1 MKLLIRVKEFK
12 TGETI
17 LVNPQRIV
25 SIKEA
30 KAHLSPFRLIV
41 MDNGETFEV
50 STTVEQI
57 EEEVTYND
65 NRL

>member
-1 MKLLIRVKEFK
+1 MKLLVRLREFK
-12 TGETI
+12 TGDMI
-17 LVNPQRIV
+17 LVNPHHIV

-30 KAHLSPFRLIV
+30 KQNQSTFRLVV